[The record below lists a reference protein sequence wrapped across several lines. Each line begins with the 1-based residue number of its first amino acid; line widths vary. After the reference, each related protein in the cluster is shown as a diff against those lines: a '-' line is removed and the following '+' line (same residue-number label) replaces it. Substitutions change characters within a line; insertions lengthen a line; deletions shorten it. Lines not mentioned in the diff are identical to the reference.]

1 MSRWTN
7 ARSSRSDDGSAV
19 PDVEV
24 ITAAK
29 PTLLTTDGML
39 MVASSP
45 FGQRGELWRMHREFF
60 GRDDPS
66 ILIAHG
72 TTLELHPSADRAAIE
87 AEIRSDPVRFEAEYL
102 SRFRSTADNLLGRDA
117 VEMCVDVGRARTRAR
132 AVQAIRHLW
141 MLSGGMNDAMALAIS
156 HTPDGRNVV
165 LDCLEVVTPQ
175 LGKPLIPAA
184 VVERFARTLARYSC
198 FTVYGDDYGKQWVIE
213 AFNARGISLR
223 AAAPQVC
230 RGQDDGLGVV
240 FGGSAADQ
248 QPQRAAARHATLID
262 QLCQLERNIISSG
275 RERVTHPV
283 RGHDDAANAACGSL
297 VMALQHGAVL
307 PPHLLQPRA
316 IDNAAEDRRAGGYWS
331 GPGWSPTW
339 NENEQIQ
346 SEAID

>member
-1 MSRWTN
+1 M
-7 ARSSRSDDGSAV
+7 

-39 MVASSP
+39 LVASSP

-102 SRFRSTADNLLGRDA
+102 SRFRSTAVNLLSRDA
-117 VEMCVDVGRARTRAR
+117 VEMCVDVDVHERAPESASYTAF
-132 AVQAIRHLW
+132 VD
-141 MLSGGMNDAMALAIS
+141 LSGGMNDAMALAIN
-156 HTPDGRNVV
+156 HTPDSRNVV

-184 VVERFARTLARYSC
+184 VIERFARTLARYSC
-198 FTVYGDDYGKQWVIE
+198 FVVYGDDYGKQWVVE
-213 AFNARGISLR
+213 AFNARGITYEPPR
-223 AAAPQVC
+223 RKAAEAKMTASELYLEAVPLINSRSV
-230 RGQDDGLGVV
+230 RLLDH
-240 FGGSAADQ
+240 AA
-248 QPQRAAARHATLID
+248 LID